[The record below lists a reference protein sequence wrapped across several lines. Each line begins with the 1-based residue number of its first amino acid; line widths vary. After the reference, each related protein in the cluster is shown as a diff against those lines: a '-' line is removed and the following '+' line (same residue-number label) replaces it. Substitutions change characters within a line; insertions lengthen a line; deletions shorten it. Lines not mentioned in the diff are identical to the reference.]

1 MKLNFFF
8 LLLFFAIPSF
18 AQVHIS
24 GTVEKPDNSILPY
37 VNIGIKQRNIGTISN
52 QNGTFSLQIPKQF
65 LNDTLSFSYV
75 GCEELNVPIRSILA
89 NSEKVFILK
98 PEKLALREVV
108 ITDKKLKTRTIGIK
122 SHDPFIFAP
131 SIISKTGDIVEDA
144 QLIHINKPSKVLSTS
159 IFFTYT
165 KPDTQLFRINFYNVR
180 DGLPFQKVYDQNIF
194 ERIPIKKG
202 WRSIDLSKYNITMDS
217 TFFISVEFIPLGKKY
232 TFGYGVRLGG
242 IQYFR
247 TSSLGTWEKQK
258 GASLSLYVTVE
269 Q

>member
-1 MKLNFFF
+1 MKLSLIF
-8 LLLFFAIPSF
+8 LFLSFTIYSF
-18 AQVHIS
+18 AEIHIS
-24 GTVEKPDNSILPY
+24 GTVKKPDNPILPY
-37 VNIGIKQRNIGTISN
+37 VNIGIKQKNIGTISN
-52 QNGTFSLQIPKQF
+52 QNGVFSLQLPEQF

-75 GCEELNVPIRSILA
+75 GYKELKVPITSILA
-89 NSEKVFILK
+89 NSEKAFILK
-98 PEKLALREVV
+98 PEKLSLREVV

-144 QLIHINKPSKVLSTS
+144 QLIRINKPSKILSVS

-180 DGLPFQKVYDQNIF
+180 NGLPFQKVYDQNIF

-202 WRSIDLSKYNITMDS
+202 WRTIDLSKYDIALYS
-217 TFFISVEFIPLGKKY
+217 TFFISVEFIPLAKKY

-247 TSSLGTWEKQK
+247 ASSLGAWEKQK
-258 GASLSLYVTVE
+258 GASFSLYVTVD